1 MKAKINDF
9 NGKRGKKIETLLKTY
24 GWSYPAQYY
33 DYIDASFLNGN
44 YNQVIELFN
53 DMKHAQQII
62 YLSEYALDGARMLI
76 ERNL

>member
-24 GWSYPAQYY
+24 GWRYPAQYY

-44 YNQVIELFN
+44 FEQVIELFN
-53 DMKHAQQII
+53 DMKHTNQII
-62 YLSEYALDGARMLI
+62 YLSEYALEGARKLI
-76 ERNL
+76 EISL